1 MKPWAVALGA
11 SVALHG
17 AALVVLAPTAH
28 EATSVHEAAR
38 LPRPVTFTRVS
49 LARGAKAEPAPVTG
63 AAPPAAPRLRPGPPR
78 AASVEPGG
86 PASPATPGPEA
97 VGGPVAHE
105 GAPAVVAGSGE
116 GAPDGGG
123 GGSSSEPSAG
133 SASSEG
139 AATSGEGEAPA
150 AELLALM
157 HARLAAVADGCYPAT
172 ARRFK
177 QRGTVQLSFC
187 ADERG
192 GAREIRVTESSGAE
206 LLDAAARTCVVERAA
221 PFPAEAAGRCFTV
234 PVRFGAR

>member
-38 LPRPVTFTRVS
+38 PRPVTFTRVS
-49 LARGAKAEPAPVTG
+49 LARGAKAEPTPATG
-63 AAPPAAPRLRPGPPR
+63 DAPPAAPRLRPAPPR
-78 AASVEPGG
+78 AASVEPRAAASG
-86 PASPATPGPEA
+86 PTTPEPEA
-97 VGGPVAHE
+97 VGGPEAHD
-105 GAPAVVAGSGE
+105 GAPTVVAGSGE

-123 GGSSSEPSAG
+123 GGSSGSEPSADA
-133 SASSEG
+133 ASSVG
-139 AATSGEGEAPA
+139 PATSGEAPA

-221 PFPAEAAGRCFTV
+221 PFPAEAARRCFTV